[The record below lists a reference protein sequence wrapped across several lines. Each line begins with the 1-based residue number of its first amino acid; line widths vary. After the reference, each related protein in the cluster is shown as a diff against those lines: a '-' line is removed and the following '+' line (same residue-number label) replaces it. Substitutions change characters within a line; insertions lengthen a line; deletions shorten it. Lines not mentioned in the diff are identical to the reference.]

1 MGTGSIL
8 IKIFANHISDGGLL
22 SRMCVELSK
31 LKDKKKSSKKVGKR
45 HKERTANE
53 HRKGY
58 SVSLAI
64 RKMQIGTTLRYHCI
78 LIRIAKIKKKM
89 VIPKAARGECTKT
102 GSLMHCCWE
111 CGVGKVLWKS
121 LAVKKKNLNIHLP
134 YTPATVFWGVYPREV
149 KTYDHPKM
157 CTHC

>member
-31 LKDKKKSSKKVGKR
+31 LNDKKKSSKKVGKR

-78 LIRIAKIKKKM
+78 LIRIAKIKKKN
-89 VIPKAARGECTKT
+89 GDTKSCEGWMHKNWISHALLLGVWSGKGT
-102 GSLMHCCWE
+102 LEELGS
-111 CGVGKVLWKS
+111 
-121 LAVKKKNLNIHLP
+121 KKKNLNIHLP